1 MNPRLVAILVVSSLF
16 AVSACQKSDNNAD
29 NTGAAPA
36 AQTEEP
42 QDPNAISTIIPAEA
56 FKVTFALTEDA
67 PTLVENNSRI
77 LYKVKV
83 ANEGDSPIY
92 GKGSKGVKLGL
103 QVLGDDG
110 TAQGDGALRDFN
122 RVPLPLIAPGE
133 SAVLDVRVPA
143 DGRLAGRKVRIALL
157 QEGVRWYEDR
167 GVIDLGPF
175 QTEKGAF
182 IGLPSGE

>member
-1 MNPRLVAILVVSSLF
+1 MNPRLVSILTISTLL
-16 AVSACQKSDNNAD
+16 ALSACKKAD
-29 NTGAAPA
+29 NDTASSSTKLAT
-36 AQTEEP
+36 QEEP
-42 QDPNAISTIIPAEA
+42 QDPNAITSIIPAET
-56 FKVTFALTEDA
+56 FKVTFTLTDDE

-83 ANEGDSPIY
+83 TNESDIPVY

-110 TAQGDGALRDFN
+110 TAQGNGAVRDFS
-122 RVPLPLIAPGE
+122 RVLLPLIAPGE
-133 SAVLDVRVPA
+133 SVVLDVRVPA
-143 DGRLAGRKVRIALL
+143 DGRLAGRKVRMALL

-175 QTEKGAF
+175 QAEKGAF
-182 IGLPSGE
+182 TGLPVGE